1 MKKKM
6 IILSSILAIS
16 LCTYGILTSINKKHS
31 KISPAQKEEEKP
43 ISKSPVKEINKQ
55 TNQIKQT
62 KPTYS
67 IAEKETIKTI
77 KNANLYNENNFI
89 PLSAVADIST
99 LSANIKDEVNSI
111 IENSNLYYLK
121 KHRNNI
127 FIIAG
132 NSNDEKLQRHDIQ
145 LIEINNN
152 GEKKITELGNIKE
165 HAGDNDEWEYDK
177 ISNLPIKHTKYNSK
191 GEIEFVE
198 IWNYSQNEPIKY
210 ELRDGNDKVLSI
222 KKETYDNDSNM
233 RVEHLIYDE
242 SGDTKINISANY
254 EGPNITRFTYFN
266 SEKPHDSVTL
276 MSDFEDGTKTKETIY
291 SSNYKVKNS
300 FNAEYKD
307 GERIN
312 IKKYDAENNLVEK
325 IVPEY

>member
-1 MKKKM
+1 MKKNA
-6 IILSSILAIS
+6 IILCIIFIISI
-16 LCTYGILTSINKKHS
+16 GIFGVPLLINNKKN
-31 KISPAQKEEEKP
+31 IAELPAKEE
-43 ISKSPVKEINKQ
+43 IPVKNSVSPQNVKENYKIHKTEIQ
-55 TNQIKQT
+55 
-62 KPTYS
+62 
-67 IAEKETIKTI
+67 KETIKNVKKT
-77 KNANLYNENNFI
+77 NLYNDNYLI
-89 PLSAVADIST
+89 PLSAIVDISSLPEQT
-99 LSANIKDEVNSI
+99 QNSINSI
-111 IENSNLYYLK
+111 IENANLYYLK
-121 KHRNNI
+121 KHNDNVFLIIGNFNN
-127 FIIAG
+127 
-132 NSNDEKLQRHDIQ
+132 EKYQRHDIQ
-145 LIEINNN
+145 LVEINKN
-152 GEKKITELGNIKE
+152 GNKKITELNNTEE
-165 HAGDNDEWEYDK
+165 HANDNDEWEYDK

-312 IKKYDAENNLVEK
+312 IKKYDAENNLVEE
-325 IVPEY
+325 IVSED